1 MQFSHLVIELNEV
14 KLKKKNNQDNDKYVL
29 KIFDKKKNKPC
40 KIHYMTL
47 IEEFPNAKHHSI
59 LNHCL

>member
-29 KIFDKKKNKPC
+29 KIFDKKKK
-40 KIHYMTL
+40 
-47 IEEFPNAKHHSI
+47 
-59 LNHCL
+59 